1 MPSASLDPAEVAKFS
16 KLAAEWW
23 DPKGAF
29 APLHALNPAR
39 LEIIRDEAR
48 ARAAAPAGAKPLA
61 GLSILDIGCGG
72 GLVSVPLT
80 RLGARVTG
88 LDASQEA
95 IAAARLY
102 AEEAGLAIEYRAG
115 TVEALADELA
125 DKFDLVLALEIV
137 EHVADV
143 ATFLGACAA
152 LVRPGGKLIVSTL
165 NRTHKAR
172 ALAVFAAERIL
183 HWAPIGTHDYEK
195 FVTPEELAYAAP
207 DLDWQEPVGLRFD
220 PLSRQWRRS
229 KDVDVNYVRVARK
242 REEKTRV
249 TRSSRS

>member
-1 MPSASLDPAEVAKFS
+1 MTSASLDPAEVAKFS

-48 ARAAAPAGAKPLA
+48 ALAAAPPGAKPLA
-61 GLSILDIGCGG
+61 GLSILDLGCGG
-72 GLVSVPLT
+72 GLVSVPLA

-88 LDASQEA
+88 VDASPDA
-95 IAAARLY
+95 IAAASAY
-102 AEEAGLAIEYRAG
+102 AAEAGLSIDYRVG
-115 TVEALADELA
+115 TVEALTDELA
-125 DKFDLVLALEIV
+125 GKFDLVLALEIV

-143 ATFLGACAA
+143 AAFLGACAA

-165 NRTHKAR
+165 NRTAKAR
-172 ALAVFAAERIL
+172 ALGIFAAERIL
-183 HWAPIGTHDYEK
+183 RWAPVGTHEFDK

-207 DLDWQEPVGLRFD
+207 DLDWAEPIGLRFD
-220 PLSRQWRRS
+220 PLSRQWRRAN
-229 KDVDVNYVRVARK
+229 DVDVNYFRVARRPNAAPATAK
-242 REEKTRV
+242 K
-249 TRSSRS
+249 SRA